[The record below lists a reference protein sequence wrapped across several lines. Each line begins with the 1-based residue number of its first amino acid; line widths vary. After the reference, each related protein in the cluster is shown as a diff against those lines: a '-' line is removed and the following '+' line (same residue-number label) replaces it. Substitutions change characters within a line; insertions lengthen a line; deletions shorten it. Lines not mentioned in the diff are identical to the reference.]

1 MKFVKSL
8 HILLV
13 LSLALGFLAAACDL
27 TAINPGGATPTPG
40 SGPKPANA
48 LEITMASSSEKEPF
62 IKPLA
67 AQFNAAKHTLPGSNR
82 PIYVTATVVDS
93 GVARS
98 QIADGSLKPT
108 VWSPSSSLWKP
119 VLNFEADRELAGES
133 DPIFLTPVVIAM
145 WKPMAEALGWPNKP
159 LGLSDIIG
167 LNNDPNGWGAV
178 GHPEWGKFK
187 YAHTNPEVSST
198 GLSMVAMEFY
208 AGANKVRGLTEDDV
222 NQDAVKAYVQNIENS
237 IVHYSSTTTIFK
249 ENVRKGGMDY
259 ISAVALEEVTVIELN
274 KTNMP
279 VPLVSIYPKEGTFF
293 HDNPFIILNGD
304 WVTDE
309 QRQAATMFKDF
320 LLLPENQKNALSLGF
335 RPANPNVQ
343 MGDPF
348 TPTFGVDPSQP
359 KTVLEVPQPKVLVTV
374 KDLWN
379 AYRKESNIILVLDV
393 SPSMDDQDKLKN
405 ALDGIRGFVD
415 QIRDVDQLGFIVF
428 GGEVTELVPLG
439 PATQTKALIR
449 DYLDNPD
456 KLPRP
461 NSTALYDGVA
471 AAVDKLEA
479 LNDQTRINAIVV
491 LTDGQDNSS
500 NRANKGGLI
509 PRLRQNNTQLNA
521 IKVFPIAYGHDQGV
535 DQGAL
540 QEMADA
546 TRTRLV
552 VGDTSDIRKVYQEIS
567 LYF

>member
-48 LEITMASSSEKEPF
+48 LEITMAYSSEKEPF

-208 AGANKVRGLTEDDV
+208 AGANKVRGLTEADV
-222 NQDAVKAYVQNIENS
+222 NQDAVKTYVQNIENS

-348 TPTFGVDPSQP
+348 TPTFGVDPTQP

>member
-48 LEITMASSSEKEPF
+48 LEITMAYSSEKEPF

-348 TPTFGVDPSQP
+348 TPTFGVDPTQP

-405 ALDGIRGFVD
+405 ALDGIRVFLD
-415 QIRDVDQLGFIVF
+415 QIRDVDQIGFIVF

>member
-1 MKFVKSL
+1 MKFFKSAQTL
-8 HILLV
+8 LALSLV
-13 LSLALGFLAAACDL
+13 LGLLTTACDL
-27 TAINPGGATPTPG
+27 NTLNPGSTTPTPG
-40 SGPKPANA
+40 GGPKPANA
-48 LEITMASSSEKEPF
+48 LEITMAYSSEKKPF
-62 IKPLA
+62 IEPLA
-67 AQFNAAKHTLPGSNR
+67 AQFNAAKHTLPGDKR
-82 PIYVTATVVDS
+82 PIYVTTSIVDS
-93 GVARS
+93 GAARS
-98 QIADGSLKPT
+98 QIANGTLKPT

-119 VLNFEADRELAGES
+119 VLNFEADKELAGDS

-145 WKPMAEALGWPNKP
+145 WKPMAEALGWPNKA
-159 LGLSDIIG
+159 LGLSDIIA
-167 LNNDPNGWGAV
+167 LNNDPNGWGSV

-208 AGANKVRGLTEDDV
+208 AGANKVRGLTDADI
-222 NQDAVKAYVQNIENS
+222 NQASVKDYVQNIENS

-249 ENVRKGGMDY
+249 ENVRKGGINY
-259 ISAVALEEVTVIELN
+259 ISAVALEEVTLIELN
-274 KTNMP
+274 KTNMQ
-279 VPLVSIYPKEGTFF
+279 VPLVGIYPKEGTFF

-304 WVTDE
+304 WVSPS
-309 QRQAATMFKDF
+309 QREAATMFKDF

-335 RPANPNVQ
+335 RPANPDVQ

-348 TPTFGVDPSQP
+348 TPTFGVDPTQP
-359 KTVLEVPQPKVLVTV
+359 KTILEIPQPKVLVGV
-374 KDLWN
+374 KNLWN
-379 AYRKESNIILVLDV
+379 AYRKESNIELVLDV
-393 SPSMDDQDKLKN
+393 SPSMDDQDKLTN

-439 PATQTKALIR
+439 PATQTKALIK
-449 DYLDNPD
+449 DYLDHPET
-456 KLPRP
+456 LPRP

-471 AAVDKLEA
+471 MAVDKLEA
-479 LNDQTRINAIVV
+479 LHDQTRINAIVV

-500 NRANKGGLI
+500 NRTNKGGLV
-509 PRLRQNNTQLNA
+509 PRLSKSNTDLNA
-521 IKVFPIAYGHDQGV
+521 IKVFPIAYGHDEGV
-535 DQGAL
+535 DQSAL

>member
-48 LEITMASSSEKEPF
+48 LEITMAYSSEKEPF

-279 VPLVSIYPKEGTFF
+279 VPLVSIYPKEGTFS

-348 TPTFGVDPSQP
+348 TPTFGVDPTQP

>member
-27 TAINPGGATPTPG
+27 TVINPGGATPTPG
-40 SGPKPANA
+40 AGPKPANA
-48 LEITMASSSEKEPF
+48 LEITMAYSSEKEPF

-82 PIYVTATVVDS
+82 PIFVTATVVDS

-119 VLNFEADRELAGES
+119 VLNFEADRELAGAS

-159 LGLSDIIG
+159 LGLSDIIA

-208 AGANKVRGLTEDDV
+208 AGANKVRGLTEADV

-348 TPTFGVDPSQP
+348 TPTFGVDPTQP

-500 NRANKGGLI
+500 NRTNKGGLI

>member
-1 MKFVKSL
+1 MKVVKSL

-13 LSLALGFLAAACDL
+13 LSLALGFLASACDL

-48 LEITMASSSEKEPF
+48 LEITMAYSSEKEPF

-159 LGLSDIIG
+159 LGLSDIIA
-167 LNNDPNGWGAV
+167 LNNDPNGWGSV

-208 AGANKVRGLTEDDV
+208 AGANKVRGLTEADV
-222 NQDAVKAYVQNIENS
+222 NQEAVKAYVQNIENS

-279 VPLVSIYPKEGTFF
+279 VPLVST
-293 HDNPFIILNGD
+293 
-304 WVTDE
+304 
-309 QRQAATMFKDF
+309 
-320 LLLPENQKNALSLGF
+320 
-335 RPANPNVQ
+335 
-343 MGDPF
+343 
-348 TPTFGVDPSQP
+348 
-359 KTVLEVPQPKVLVTV
+359 KTSV
-374 KDLWN
+374 KYW
-379 AYRKESNIILVLDV
+379 K
-393 SPSMDDQDKLKN
+393 P
-405 ALDGIRGFVD
+405 
-415 QIRDVDQLGFIVF
+415 
-428 GGEVTELVPLG
+428 
-439 PATQTKALIR
+439 
-449 DYLDNPD
+449 
-456 KLPRP
+456 
-461 NSTALYDGVA
+461 
-471 AAVDKLEA
+471 
-479 LNDQTRINAIVV
+479 
-491 LTDGQDNSS
+491 
-500 NRANKGGLI
+500 
-509 PRLRQNNTQLNA
+509 
-521 IKVFPIAYGHDQGV
+521 
-535 DQGAL
+535 
-540 QEMADA
+540 
-546 TRTRLV
+546 
-552 VGDTSDIRKVYQEIS
+552 
-567 LYF
+567 

>member
-1 MKFVKSL
+1 MKSLKSL
-8 HILLV
+8 HILV
-13 LSLALGFLAAACDL
+13 ALSLALGLLMSACDL
-27 TAINPGGATPTPG
+27 TQINTGGATPTPG
-40 SGPKPANA
+40 AGPKPANA
-48 LEITMASSSEKEPF
+48 LEITRAYSSEKQPF
-62 IKPLA
+62 IQPLA

-108 VWSPSSSLWKP
+108 IWSPSSSLWKP
-119 VLNFEADRELAGES
+119 VLNFEADKELAGES

-145 WKPMAEALGWPNKP
+145 WKPMAEALGYPNKP
-159 LGLSDIIG
+159 LGLSDIIA
-167 LNNDPNGWGAV
+167 LNNDPSGWGSV

-208 AGANKVRGLTEDDV
+208 AGANKVRGLTEADI
-222 NQDAVKAYVQNIENS
+222 NQPSVKDYVKNIENS

-249 ENVRKGGMDY
+249 DNVRKGGMDY

-293 HDNPFIILNGD
+293 HDNPFIILKGD

-320 LLLPENQKNALSLGF
+320 LLLPENQKNALTLGF

-348 TPTFGVDPSQP
+348 TATFGVDPTQP
-359 KTVLEVPQPKVLVTV
+359 KTVLEVPQPKVLVAV
-374 KDLWN
+374 KDLWS
-379 AYRKESNIILVLDV
+379 AYRKEANIELVLDV

-405 ALDGIRGFVD
+405 ALDGIRVFLD
-415 QIRDVDQLGFIVF
+415 QIRDVDQIGFIVF

-471 AAVDKLEA
+471 TAVDKLEA
-479 LNDQTRINAIVV
+479 LKDQNRINAIVV

-500 NRANKGGLI
+500 SRTNKGGLI
-509 PRLRQNNTQLNA
+509 PRLRGNNTDLSA
-521 IKVFPIAYGHDQGV
+521 IKVFPIAYGHDTGV
-535 DQGAL
+535 DQAAL

-552 VGDTSDIRKVYQEIS
+552 VGDTSDIRKVYQDIS

>member
-1 MKFVKSL
+1 MKFVKPL
-8 HILLV
+8 HILLA
-13 LSLALGFLAAACDL
+13 LSLVLGLLASACDL
-27 TAINPGGATPTPG
+27 TVISTGSGTPTPG
-40 SGPKPANA
+40 AVPKPANA
-48 LEITMASSSEKEPF
+48 LEITMAYSSEKQPF
-62 IKPLA
+62 IEPLA
-67 AQFNAAKHTLPGSNR
+67 AQFNAAHHTLPGDKR
-82 PIYVTATVVDS
+82 PIYVNATVVDS

-98 QIADGSLKPT
+98 QIADGTLKPT

-119 VLNFEADRELAGES
+119 VLNYEADRTLAGDS

-145 WKPMAEALGWPNKP
+145 WKPMAEALGWPNKA
-159 LGLSDIIG
+159 LGLSDIIA
-167 LNNDPNGWGAV
+167 LNNDPNGWGSA

-208 AGANKVRGLTEDDV
+208 AGANKVRGLTEDDI
-222 NQDAVKAYVQNIENS
+222 NQGTVKDYVKNIENS

-249 ENVRKGGMDY
+249 DNVRKGGMDY

-304 WVTDE
+304 WVSAD

-320 LLLPENQKNALSLGF
+320 LLLPENQKNALTLGF

-348 TPTFGVDPSQP
+348 TPTFGVDPTQP
-359 KTVLEVPQPKVLVTV
+359 KTILEVPQPKVLVAV
-374 KDLWN
+374 KDLWS
-379 AYRKESNIILVLDV
+379 AYRKEANIELVLDV

-405 ALDGIRGFVD
+405 ALDGVKVFLD
-415 QIRDVDQLGFIVF
+415 QIRDVDQIGFIVF

-439 PATQTKALIR
+439 PATQTKAQIR

-471 AAVDKLEA
+471 MATDKLEA

-500 NRANKGGLI
+500 SRSNKGGLI
-509 PRLRQNNTQLNA
+509 PRLRQNNTALSA
-521 IKVFPIAYGHDQGV
+521 IKVFPIAYGHDEGV

-552 VGDTSDIRKVYQEIS
+552 VGDTSDIRKVYQDIS

>member
-1 MKFVKSL
+1 MKSLKSL
-8 HILLV
+8 HILV
-13 LSLALGFLAAACDL
+13 ALSLALGLLMSACDL
-27 TAINPGGATPTPG
+27 TQINTGGATPTPG
-40 SGPKPANA
+40 AGPKPANA
-48 LEITMASSSEKEPF
+48 LEITMAYSSEKQPF
-62 IKPLA
+62 IQPLA

-108 VWSPSSSLWKP
+108 IWSPSSSLWKP
-119 VLNFEADRELAGES
+119 VLNFEADKELAGES

-145 WKPMAEALGWPNKP
+145 WKPMAEALGYPNKP
-159 LGLSDIIG
+159 LGLSDIIA
-167 LNNDPNGWGAV
+167 LNNDPSGWGSV

-208 AGANKVRGLTEDDV
+208 AGANKVRGLTEADI
-222 NQDAVKAYVQNIENS
+222 NQPSVKDYVKNIENS

-249 ENVRKGGMDY
+249 DNVRKGGMDY

-293 HDNPFIILNGD
+293 HDNPFIILKGD

-320 LLLPENQKNALSLGF
+320 LLLPENQKNALTLGF

-348 TPTFGVDPSQP
+348 TATFGVDPTQP
-359 KTVLEVPQPKVLVTV
+359 KTVLEVPQPKVLVAV
-374 KDLWN
+374 KDLWS
-379 AYRKESNIILVLDV
+379 AYRKEANIELVLDV

-405 ALDGIRGFVD
+405 ALDGIRVFLD
-415 QIRDVDQLGFIVF
+415 QIRDVDQIGFIVF

-471 AAVDKLEA
+471 TAVDKLEA
-479 LNDQTRINAIVV
+479 LKDQNRINAIVV

-500 NRANKGGLI
+500 SRTNKGGLI
-509 PRLRQNNTQLNA
+509 PRLRGNNTDLSA
-521 IKVFPIAYGHDQGV
+521 IKVFPIAYGHDTGV
-535 DQGAL
+535 DQAAL

-552 VGDTSDIRKVYQEIS
+552 VGDTSDIRKVYQDIS

>member
-48 LEITMASSSEKEPF
+48 LEITMAYSSEKEPF

-82 PIYVTATVVDS
+82 PIFVTATVVDS

-348 TPTFGVDPSQP
+348 TPTFGVDPTQP